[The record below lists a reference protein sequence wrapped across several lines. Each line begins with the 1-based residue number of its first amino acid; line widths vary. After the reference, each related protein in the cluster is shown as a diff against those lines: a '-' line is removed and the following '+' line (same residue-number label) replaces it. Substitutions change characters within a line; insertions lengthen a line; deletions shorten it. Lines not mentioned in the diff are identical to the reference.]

1 MELAFRASVW
11 ALMLLCTFACDR
23 GGQRPKTDGMGSTS
37 FATAEEA
44 ISKAKADLL
53 SILRSGNGLAL
64 GVDEAALTRSQPE
77 ALIPHYQITFEQLAT
92 ADSFAS
98 LSSNALATVVP
109 FASDNAV
116 TTIVQVAKDE
126 KGWRV
131 TALADSKLADDLN
144 ALRGAVG
151 DTSQAEV
158 TIYALP
164 HASTRVYGVKKE
176 GKELF
181 YSDYPSFSVA
191 QGVAAE
197 LILPSIKRD
206 AAEFQKIHGAA
217 LKEKKL
223 VR

>member
-1 MELAFRASVW
+1 MKLALRASAWV
-11 ALMLLCTFACDR
+11 LTLLCTFACDR
-23 GGQRPKTDGMGSTS
+23 GRQQVKTDGMGSTS

-53 SILRSGNGLAL
+53 SILSSGNGLAL
-64 GVDEAALTRSQPE
+64 GVDEAALTRSEPE
-77 ALIPHYQITFEQLAT
+77 KLIPHYQITFEQLAT

-98 LSSNALATVVP
+98 MSGNELATVVP
-109 FASDNAV
+109 FVSDNAV
-116 TTIVQVAKDE
+116 TTVVQVAKDE

-131 TALADSKLADDLN
+131 AALVDSNLSNDLN
-144 ALRGAVG
+144 ALRVAAG
-151 DTSQAEV
+151 DTSQADV

-176 GKELF
+176 GTELF